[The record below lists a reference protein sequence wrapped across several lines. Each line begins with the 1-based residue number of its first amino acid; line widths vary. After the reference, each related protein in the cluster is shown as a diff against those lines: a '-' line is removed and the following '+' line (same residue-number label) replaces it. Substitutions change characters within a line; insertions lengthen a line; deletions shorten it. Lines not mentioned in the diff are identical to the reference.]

1 MSETY
6 RAKLAGAAIL
16 SLVTLA
22 VSGSILWAQDGGR
35 PAPGAAANAVADAGG
50 LDQGA
55 HEPSPPQ
62 PAGPDCLDA
71 VPVCVKNPNI
81 NVNVTNGG
89 LNVAVTNRP
98 GVILQGMTL
107 NYMDTLIAILQ
118 DQTDQLKERLTR
130 LEIGGFRPLEVYLPP
145 NTSVTPWPD
154 VLLESREISYIHIQ
168 NGDPESAPV
177 AGNAYSRVSMEW
189 ECQIAYPPDVI
200 ANTGTYR
207 TVGNASTTAEL
218 PGYLIVCRAHTF
230 QIANTGTSGATVK
243 VFWRPAPA
251 FVP

>member
-6 RAKLAGAAIL
+6 RTKLAGAAVL

-22 VSGSILWAQDGGR
+22 VSGSLLWAQDGGR
-35 PAPGAAANAVADAGG
+35 PARPAASKAVADAD
-50 LDQGA
+50 LDRGA
-55 HEPSPPQ
+55 YEPSPPQ

-71 VPVCVKNPNI
+71 VPVCVKNPNV

-98 GVILQGMTL
+98 GVMLQGMTL

-118 DQTDQLKERLTR
+118 DQTDQLKERLSR
-130 LEIGGFRPLEVYLPP
+130 LEVGGFYPLEVYLPP
-145 NTSVTPWPD
+145 STSVTPWSN

-177 AGNAYSRVSMEW
+177 AGNAYSRVHLEW
-189 ECQIAYPPDVI
+189 ECQSAYPDVI
-200 ANTGTYR
+200 VNTGTYR
-207 TVGNASTTAEL
+207 TVGNASTAAEL
-218 PGYLIVCRAHTF
+218 PGYLIVCWADTF
-230 QIANTGTSGATVK
+230 QITNTGTSGATVK
-243 VFWRPAPA
+243 VFWRRAPA